1 MGSRPRL
8 RWGPPGEYEI
18 VGQIP
23 QMYLARLRSQD
34 GELKGH
40 VLAVRA
46 GSAPRLEIIAS
57 RGLGQING
65 VAKRGDQPAGGV
77 MVLLVS
83 DENLVL
89 FRRDQSDSDGTFT
102 LGTIV
107 PGRYHLLAVE
117 RGWELEWANRNVLDA
132 FLKKS
137 IPIEVHAND
146 KLTGTVEVQS
156 R

>member
-1 MGSRPRL
+1 
-8 RWGPPGEYEI
+8 
-18 VGQIP
+18 
-23 QMYLARLRSQD
+23 MYLARLRSQD

-57 RGLGQING
+57 RGFGQIDG
-65 VAKRGDQPAGGV
+65 VAKRGDQLAGGV
-77 MVLLVS
+77 MVLLVP

-89 FRRDQSDSDGTFT
+89 LRRDQSDSDGTFT
-102 LGTIV
+102 IEKIV
-107 PGRYHLLAVE
+107 PGRYRLLAVE
-117 RGWELEWANRNVLDA
+117 RGWELEWANRNVFDA